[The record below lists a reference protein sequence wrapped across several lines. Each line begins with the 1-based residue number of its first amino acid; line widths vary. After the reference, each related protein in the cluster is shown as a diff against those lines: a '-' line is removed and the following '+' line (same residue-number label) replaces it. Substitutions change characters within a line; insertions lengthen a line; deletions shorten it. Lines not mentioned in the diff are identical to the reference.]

1 MIHIAD
7 CTGSASRKFQTV
19 TCLAS
24 RTSFT
29 AITRWMKPWSDIP
42 LNMVRGVVSRQSH
55 TVGIVQSHEKSY
67 IVHLSYFAAT
77 SMKPEIPPSAPQTVM
92 MMNWNTS
99 HHATELIPPITVYSV
114 AIAPVRMMQM

>member
-1 MIHIAD
+1 
-7 CTGSASRKFQTV
+7 
-19 TCLAS
+19 
-24 RTSFT
+24 
-29 AITRWMKPWSDIP
+29 
-42 LNMVRGVVSRQSH
+42 MVRGVVSRQSH

-77 SMKPEIPPSAPQTVM
+77 SMKPEIPPSAPQTINTMHRSAPPVM

-99 HHATELIPPITVYSV
+99 HHATELIPPTTVYSV